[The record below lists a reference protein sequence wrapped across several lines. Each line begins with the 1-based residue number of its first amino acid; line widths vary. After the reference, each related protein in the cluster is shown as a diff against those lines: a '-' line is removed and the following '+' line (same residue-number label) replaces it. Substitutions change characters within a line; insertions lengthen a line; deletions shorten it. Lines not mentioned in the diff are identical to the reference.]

1 MRYVVVFYVRVLDKV
16 SALVQ
21 LYRKIHQRFGF
32 LRNGAAISVERGK
45 HKHLYQTN

>member
-1 MRYVVVFYVRVLDKV
+1 MLVFFYVRVLDKV

-32 LRNGAAISVERGK
+32 LRNGAAISGGK